1 MTNGSDFAALYEN
14 IKDIPPVQITVAD
27 LVKPEV
33 IEVLKRLQ
41 EENLA
46 ELTFIGETGWI
57 FQLAERVGLN
67 MSKFKLIHEPQS
79 DEKLVQVA
87 IEEARK
93 GNIEILM
100 NGSAGNKY
108 MLEAVLD
115 LKTGLSTNRFF
126 SQLTALEV
134 PGASKLLFIANTGI
148 SAGPRELVMRD
159 TLMNTLD
166 YLRKLGKKKVRVV
179 VLNIVSP
186 DELPDNYSHVSAA
199 IQDISFL
206 EGIKENYPELILLG
220 PMSLKEA
227 IQGELPDVLLTP
239 NIATGEMLCQTLCAF
254 AGGKAGRLLLGG
266 RVPLILTINN
276 RTEEDIWRSLLLA
289 LQIFNKG

>member
-1 MTNGSDFAALYEN
+1 MANESGFAALYEN
-14 IKDIPPVQITVAD
+14 VRNISPVQITVAD
-27 LVKPEV
+27 FVKPEV

-41 EENLA
+41 EEKLA

-67 MSKFKLIHEPQS
+67 ISKFKLIHEPQS
-79 DEKLVQVA
+79 DEQLVQVA
-87 IEEARK
+87 IEEAQK

-115 LKTGLSTNRFF
+115 LKAGLSTHRFF

-134 PGASKLLFIANTGI
+134 PGISQLLFIANTGI
-148 SAGPRELVMRD
+148 SSGPRELVMRD

-166 YLRKLGKKKVRVV
+166 YLRKLGKKRVRAV

-186 DELPDNYSHVSAA
+186 DELPDAYNHTGAT

-206 EGIKENYPELILLG
+206 EGIKENYPELLLLG
-220 PMSLKEA
+220 PMNLEEA
-227 IQGELPDVLLTP
+227 IQDELPDIFLTP
-239 NIATGEMLCQTLCAF
+239 STATGEMLCQTLCAF
-254 AGGKAGRLLLGG
+254 AGGKAGRILLGG
-266 RVPLILTINN
+266 KVPLVLTISN
-276 RTEEDIWRSLLLA
+276 RTEEDIWRSLLMA
-289 LQIFNKG
+289 LQLFTP